1 MSFRYEFQPL
11 NLAISFLSGLGH
23 EFAYGLD
30 PNFQT
35 LMGKIK
41 ANAKGLKLN
50 VTSNIFWEAQE
61 ILKLCHCI
69 LGTPSLI
76 WF

>member
-50 VTSNIFWEAQE
+50 VTSNTFWEAKFFFLICQ
-61 ILKLCHCI
+61 ILVR
-69 LGTPSLI
+69 
-76 WF
+76 